1 MNPPFSI
8 LKRLLAFK
16 PFALLASGCA
26 HCPVNAPLTVVK
38 PAVGYRFENAV
49 NRCLVT

>member
-8 LKRLLAFK
+8 LKRLLTFR

-26 HCPVNAPLTVVK
+26 HYPVNTPLTVVK
-38 PAVGYRFENAV
+38 PAVGHRFENAV
-49 NRCLVT
+49 ARCLVT